1 KRFDMLGFASLA
13 VAVGALQLMLD
24 RGPAVDW
31 FSSVEVWVYVTVV
44 AASLWVFVTHSMTTP
59 TPFFDLSLA
68 KDRNFVTA
76 SLCTLTISVLVFS
89 TMTLL
94 PPMLQGLMGYSVLE
108 SGLVFMP
115 RGIGTFISMLI
126 VGNLVGRVDTRLLM
140 VVALSC
146 CSVGIWMM
154 TQYDLTMGKELIVVS
169 TFLQGVGIGLCFSP
183 LTALAFATVPS
194 HLRGEA
200 ASLF

>member
-1 KRFDMLGFASLA
+1 
-13 VAVGALQLMLD
+13 
-24 RGPAVDW
+24 
-31 FSSVEVWVYVTVV
+31 
-44 AASLWVFVTHSMTTP
+44 
-59 TPFFDLSLA
+59 
-68 KDRNFVTA
+68 
-76 SLCTLTISVLVFS
+76 
-89 TMTLL
+89 
-94 PPMLQGLMGYSVLE
+94 
-108 SGLVFMP
+108 
-115 RGIGTFISMLI
+115 I

-169 TFLQGVGIGLCFSP
+169 TFLQGVGIGLYFSP

-200 ASLF
+200 ASLFMLIRSMGSSAGISIMQALMVSNTQVVHSSLAGRIIPSDPAVAAD